1 MNTQITNERLRG
13 CLLEQAPS
21 PAPKLVIS
29 GTAGGIPPAMDLR
42 PYCSAVENQGQ
53 LNSCAANSVV
63 GAMEYLRNR
72 MNLPPVELSRLFV
85 YYNARK
91 LADREKDD
99 QGTLMHHALAAVLAY
114 GVCEER
120 MWPYQ
125 EAMVNEA
132 PTNACYSNATRY
144 EAIEYA
150 RADTPDLILA
160 ALGSGLPVVFGAFF
174 PQEFYWE
181 ASRTG
186 AMPLVAQANTER
198 PAMGHA
204 MLLVGYD
211 LQTRMFIIRNSYG
224 TDFGRQGYALV
235 PFDTMFAHSQMFD
248 FWTIGA
254 ISKHRGLSLMGPT
267 VAATVSA
274 TRSNAKE
281 QAVSVMRTNSLLRD
295 KITGELDAAKKGFRD
310 RLRGP
315 GVGGGY

>member
-1 MNTQITNERLRG
+1 MPIAPERLRG
-13 CLLEQAPS
+13 CLLESAPS
-21 PAPKLVIS
+21 PAPKLVLS

-42 PYCSAVENQGQ
+42 PYCSTVEHQGD
-53 LNSCAANSVV
+53 LNSCAANAVV
-63 GAMEYLRNR
+63 GAMEYHRNR
-72 MNLPPVELSRLFV
+72 AGLPPMELSRLFV

-91 LADREKDD
+91 LADREKADE
-99 QGTLMHHALAAVLAY
+99 GTLMHHAMAALLAY

-132 PTNACYSNATRY
+132 PTQACYSNATRY

-150 RADTPDLILA
+150 RTDTPDLILA
-160 ALGSGLPVVFGAFF
+160 ALGSGLPVVFGAAF
-174 PQEFYWE
+174 PSEFYDE

-186 AMPLVAQANTER
+186 AMPYVPQASGER

-211 LQTRMFIIRNSYG
+211 LASRMFIIRNSYG
-224 TDFGRQGYALV
+224 TEFGARGYALV
-235 PFDTMFAHSQMFD
+235 PFDTMFAHSQLFD

-254 ISKHRGLSLMGPT
+254 ISQHRGLSLMGPT

-274 TRSNAKE
+274 TRASAKE
-281 QAVSVMRTNSLLRD
+281 QAVSVLRNSSQLRD